1 MPSRSIHVSQM
12 ARFHSFLWLNNI
24 PFYIY
29 LFYILFI
36 HSSTNGHLKVKVL
49 VAQSC
54 PTLCDHMDC
63 RLPGS
68 SVHEI
73 LYVRTLEEVAFP
85 FLQGIFLTQGSNPGL
100 PHCRQILY
108 HLSHQGTTRELAASG
123 QPSGY
128 LGFFNLLGIINNASV
143 NIEVPISFQVSI
155 FIFSG

>member
-1 MPSRSIHVSQM
+1 MLLYPIHDIRVCVHAKSVTT
-12 ARFHSFLWLNNI
+12 
-24 PFYIY
+24 Y
-29 LFYILFI
+29 
-36 HSSTNGHLKVKVL
+36 KVKVK

-54 PTLCDHMDC
+54 PTLCKPMDYTV
-63 RLPGS
+63 LG
-68 SVHEI
+68 I
-73 LYVRTLEEVAFP
+73 LQARIPEEVAFP